1 LLCAVS
7 PIRFNVLTLQRFNGG
22 KAGYTLTPLLLDPF
36 YGVQGKFV
44 RNFRWNHKLTRI
56 GTKMEQAEEMMRE
69 VRAPEMFRILGAL
82 TAREPDPLF
91 ASCNSC

>member
-22 KAGYTLTPLLLDPF
+22 EADCTLTPLLLDPF
-36 YGVQGKFV
+36 YGLQGKFLKI
-44 RNFRWNHKLTRI
+44 FRHHLRMD
-56 GTKMEQAEEMMRE
+56 TKVEQAEEMIRE
-69 VRAPEMFRILGAL
+69 VRAPEMFRILRVL
-82 TAREPDPLF
+82 TAGNRPIV